1 MCGCRLMQSGGPVLL
16 SFLIGAVGMVLGAL
30 LGWLL
35 LRSHLGPQAGCIAAS
50 LCSSYVGGSI
60 NFVAVSQVRHSSS
73 NMFSLRTIC
82 SSSAAQQHR
91 PGPCE
96 LAHIV
101 RRRS

>member
-1 MCGCRLMQSGGPVLL
+1 MPALITMHGCRLMKSGGPVLL

-35 LRSHLGPQAGCIAAS
+35 LRNHLGPQAGCIAAA

-73 NMFSLRTIC
+73 NIFSLRTVC
-82 SSSAAQQHR
+82 SSS
-91 PGPCE
+91 CK

-101 RRRS
+101 GRRS